1 MIKNSSNLKLIKDDK
16 KCKELYLCSSL
27 RDFNLAI
34 NYSKKDEISVEIL
47 IKILPIDSE
56 NWFYLSEINNEF
68 GIVNKKN
75 IVISSS
81 DSFVVHIDNIPQNKG
96 LIMEINYKEDSENP
110 IINEGDFEILIFTYK
125 AK

>member
-56 NWFYLSEINNEF
+56 NWFYLSEIN
-68 GIVNKKN
+68 
-75 IVISSS
+75 IS
-81 DSFVVHIDNIPQNKG
+81 K
-96 LIMEINYKEDSENP
+96 M
-110 IINEGDFEILIFTYK
+110 ILNMQYQ
-125 AK
+125 